1 MLQQHHATC
10 NSHTFAKSCV
20 SDYNTSALE
29 RTKYELR
36 NSGSTSVLVEILWNP
51 FEGSCSRTLYTHST
65 KAELSIG
72 YKGYIQQFSSLLNPL
87 LTPPTTG
94 RSLLEYNGLPA
105 APVVIQPDRPA
116 VQRHHAIR
124 IKGPISLPTMGINLH
139 TQLCTTL
146 KHLNNQT
153 L

>member
-1 MLQQHHATC
+1 MHQQHHATC
-10 NSHTFAKSCV
+10 HSHTFVKSCV
-20 SDYNTSALE
+20 SDYNTSVPE

-36 NSGSTSVLVEILWNP
+36 NSGSTSVLVAILWNP
-51 FEGSCSRTLYTHST
+51 SEGTCSITLYTHST

-72 YKGYIQQFSSLLNPL
+72 YKGFIQQFSSLLNPL